1 MALLWVRP
9 VAILQ
14 VLKED
19 DVPLNVSLAYGLTCG
34 LIGMVFPWYAG
45 TWSTSFAALMVV
57 AATLAPLVF
66 GALLWGASALFGS
79 KTSTWTQSVA
89 LAAALL
95 AVFPIA
101 SFVQMI
107 GARAALGVFGGVVLP
122 LLYFVVLTA
131 MGFVITLEAN
141 PLAGAGV
148 GTLGVLAVFAFGVL
162 AWKSA
167 HPIVTPRA
175 AVEVLAPPAPEPV
188 VMEKKKK
195 FVAPPSASWTVK
207 LQSVP
212 PGAEV
217 VEVLNGR
224 PRGPTPLTLEFPDS
238 IERVQ
243 VRLKLGNSEK
253 LQTLERHG
261 EAFVVVV
268 MPQ

>member
-1 MALLWVRP
+1 VRP

-14 VLKED
+14 VLRED

-45 TWSTSFAALMVV
+45 TWSTGFAALMVV

-66 GALLWGASALFGS
+66 GALLWGASDLFGS

-101 SFVQMI
+101 SFVQMLST
-107 GARAALGVFGGVVLP
+107 RAALGVFGGVVLP

-141 PLAGAGV
+141 PLAGAGF

-162 AWKSA
+162 AWKRA

-175 AVEVLAPPAPEPV
+175 VAEVVVAPPPAPEPV
-188 VMEKKKK
+188 VMEKAKQS
-195 FVAPPSASWTVK
+195 VEAPSQTWTVK

-224 PRGPTPLTLEFPDS
+224 PRGPTPLTLEFPTS
-238 IERVQ
+238 IEKVQ

-261 EAFVVVV
+261 EAFVVVA